1 VPQYFNRESADLLL
15 NQIDSTDFTWRT
27 KNFFLDEFNVLK
39 RKSNVKNKNTIDDY
53 RFKSSILG

>member
-1 VPQYFNRESADLLL
+1 
-15 NQIDSTDFTWRT
+15 
-27 KNFFLDEFNVLK
+27 LDEFNVLK